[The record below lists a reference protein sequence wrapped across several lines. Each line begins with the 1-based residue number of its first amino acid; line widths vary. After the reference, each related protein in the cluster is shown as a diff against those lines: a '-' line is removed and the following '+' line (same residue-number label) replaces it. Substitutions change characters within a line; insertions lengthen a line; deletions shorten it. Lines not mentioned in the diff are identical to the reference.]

1 MIKEGSSAFGISISP
16 ASKVHKKVT
25 LFSKKGHFHHKGAAG
40 FRKYLWRHSLQSG
53 TSAFH
58 GSCRTSTAKL
68 RSRVCPRGES
78 VIRDRFQ
85 SWLSLFSFDFSS
97 RSTSTMRKRETGNQS
112 RSASALAFLS
122 PRNTIGGIFDFTR
135 FLKKVFKETLIQSL
149 PACVSFLTDQR

>member
-1 MIKEGSSAFGISISP
+1 MVAPTAETDNSRQNKKSRTLEDIAF
-16 ASKVHKKVT
+16 
-25 LFSKKGHFHHKGAAG
+25 LECAG
-40 FRKYLWRHSLQSG
+40 FSFESG

>member
-1 MIKEGSSAFGISISP
+1 MISRK
-16 ASKVHKKVT
+16 KKVR
-25 LFSKKGHFHHKGAAG
+25 LFQ
-40 FRKYLWRHSLQSG
+40 RKEALPKAKAQQVFKYPWRHSLQSG
-53 TSAFH
+53 ASAFH

-68 RSRVCPRGES
+68 CSRVCPRGES

-149 PACVSFLTDQR
+149 PACVSILTDQR